1 MNVQLIASMGPP
13 SGGRAELNGRFQSKF
28 NMLNF
33 TFPSDASINLI
44 FHEMLK
50 FKLNKFGQDDIKVLA
65 KTISLSNFQ
74 IYNFVK
80 N

>member
-1 MNVQLIASMGPP
+1 
-13 SGGRAELNGRFQSKF
+13 
-28 NMLNF
+28 MLNF

-50 FKLNKFGQDDIKVLA
+50 YHFNTFGQDDIKVLA
-65 KTISLSNFQ
+65 KTIALSNFQ

-80 N
+80 NQFRSTPSTPHYSFNLRDMSKIV